1 MKKTILILPS
11 DPHSVNYEII
21 KKTLFFFKN
30 KNNKNNYLFV
40 GDKNDLSNYLG
51 SKKLNLNFVDVKKKL
66 NTRNYLKNCFE
77 KAFEILKSKKAHGI
91 INLPLNKNFLPKK
104 YPGFTEY
111 ISNSFKTSGKE
122 SMLLYSESFSVCPNT
137 THIPLNSVSKELS
150 KKIIKKNIYNIYN
163 FYKNILGLRKP
174 TIAIMGLNP
183 HNGMDFKKRLE
194 EDKIIRPAISEMR
207 KKNIQVQGPLSP
219 DSAFN
224 EIQSKKIN
232 CLIGNYHDQVLPT
245 FKYINKFKAINI
257 TLGLPFLR
265 ISPDHGPAQE
275 IQGKDIANPDSFL
288 YALNFFEKY
297 YKKI

>member
-11 DPHSVNYEII
+11 DPHSINYEII

-77 KAFEILKSKKAHGI
+77 KSFEILKNKKAHGI

-163 FYKNILGLRKP
+163 FYKNILGIKKP
-174 TIAIMGLNP
+174 NIAIMGLNP

-275 IQGKDIANPDSFL
+275 IQGKNIANPDSFL

>member
-21 KKTLFFFKN
+21 KKTLFFFKK

-40 GDKNDLSNYLG
+40 GDKNDLSNYLR

-66 NTRNYLKNCFE
+66 NTHNYLKNCFE

-111 ISNSFKTSGKE
+111 ISNFFKTSGKE

-194 EDKIIRPAISEMR
+194 EDKIIRPAISEMQ

-275 IQGKDIANPDSFL
+275 IQGKNIANPDSFL

>member
-21 KKTLFFFKN
+21 KKTLFFFKK

-40 GDKNDLSNYLG
+40 GDKNDLSNYLR

-66 NTRNYLKNCFE
+66 NTHNYLKNCFE

-111 ISNSFKTSGKE
+111 ISNFFKTSGKE

-163 FYKNILGLRKP
+163 FYKNILGIKKP
-174 TIAIMGLNP
+174 NIAIMGLNP

-265 ISPDHGPAQE
+265 ITPDHGPAQE
-275 IQGKDIANPDSFL
+275 IQGKNIANPDSFL

>member
-11 DPHSVNYEII
+11 DPHSINYEII

-77 KAFEILKSKKAHGI
+77 KSFEILKNKKAHGI

-111 ISNSFKTSGKE
+111 ISNSFKTGGKE
-122 SMLLYSESFSVCPNT
+122 SMLLYNESFSVCPNT
-137 THIPLNSVSKELS
+137 THIPLNSVSKQLS

-275 IQGKDIANPDSFL
+275 IQGKNIANPDSFL

>member
-11 DPHSVNYEII
+11 DPHSINYEII

-77 KAFEILKSKKAHGI
+77 KSFEILKNKKAHGI

-275 IQGKDIANPDSFL
+275 IQGKNIANPDSFL

>member
-11 DPHSVNYEII
+11 DPHSINYEII

-77 KAFEILKSKKAHGI
+77 KSFEILKNKKAHGI

-122 SMLLYSESFSVCPNT
+122 SMLLYNESFSVCPNT

-163 FYKNILGLRKP
+163 FYKNILGFKKP

-275 IQGKDIANPDSFL
+275 IQGKNIANPDSFL

>member
-40 GDKNDLSNYLG
+40 GDKNDLSNYLR

-111 ISNSFKTSGKE
+111 ISNFFKTSGKE

-163 FYKNILGLRKP
+163 FYKNILGIKKP
-174 TIAIMGLNP
+174 NIAIMGLNP

-275 IQGKDIANPDSFL
+275 IQGKNIANPDSFL

>member
-11 DPHSVNYEII
+11 DPHSINYEII

-77 KAFEILKSKKAHGI
+77 KSFEILKNKKAHGI

-122 SMLLYSESFSVCPNT
+122 SMLLYNESFSVCPNT

-183 HNGMDFKKRLE
+183 HNGMDFKERLE

-275 IQGKDIANPDSFL
+275 IQGKNIANPDSFL

>member
-1 MKKTILILPS
+1 M
-11 DPHSVNYEII
+11 
-21 KKTLFFFKN
+21 
-30 KNNKNNYLFV
+30 
-40 GDKNDLSNYLG
+40 
-51 SKKLNLNFVDVKKKL
+51 
-66 NTRNYLKNCFE
+66 
-77 KAFEILKSKKAHGI
+77 
-91 INLPLNKNFLPKK
+91 
-104 YPGFTEY
+104 
-111 ISNSFKTSGKE
+111 
-122 SMLLYSESFSVCPNT
+122 
-137 THIPLNSVSKELS
+137 
-150 KKIIKKNIYNIYN
+150 
-163 FYKNILGLRKP
+163 YKNILGLRKP

-275 IQGKDIANPDSFL
+275 IQGKNIANPDSFL

>member
-11 DPHSVNYEII
+11 DPHSINYEII

-77 KAFEILKSKKAHGI
+77 KSFEILKNKKAHGI

-122 SMLLYSESFSVCPNT
+122 SMLLYNESFSVCPNT
-137 THIPLNSVSKELS
+137 THIPLNSVSKKLS
-150 KKIIKKNIYNIYN
+150 KKIIKKNIYNIYK
-163 FYKNILGLRKP
+163 FYNNILGLRKP

-275 IQGKDIANPDSFL
+275 IQGKNIANPDSFL

>member
-21 KKTLFFFKN
+21 KKTLFFFKK

-40 GDKNDLSNYLG
+40 GDKNDLSNYLR

-66 NTRNYLKNCFE
+66 NTHNYLKNCFE

-111 ISNSFKTSGKE
+111 ISNFFKTSGKE

-275 IQGKDIANPDSFL
+275 IQGKNIANPDSFL

>member
-11 DPHSVNYEII
+11 DPHSINYEII

-77 KAFEILKSKKAHGI
+77 KSFEILKNKKAHGI

-122 SMLLYSESFSVCPNT
+122 SMLLYNESFSVCPNT

-257 TLGLPFLR
+257 ALGLPFLR

-275 IQGKDIANPDSFL
+275 IQGKNIANPDSFL

>member
-11 DPHSVNYEII
+11 DPHSINYEII

-77 KAFEILKSKKAHGI
+77 KSFEILKNKKAHGI

-122 SMLLYSESFSVCPNT
+122 SMLLYNESFSVCPNT

-275 IQGKDIANPDSFL
+275 IQGKNIANPDSFL

>member
-21 KKTLFFFKN
+21 KKTLFFFKK

-40 GDKNDLSNYLG
+40 GDKNDLSNYLR

-66 NTRNYLKNCFE
+66 NTHNYLKNCFE

-111 ISNSFKTSGKE
+111 ISNFFKTSGKE

-163 FYKNILGLRKP
+163 FYKNILGIKKP
-174 TIAIMGLNP
+174 NIAIMGLNP

-275 IQGKDIANPDSFL
+275 IQGKNIANPDSFL

>member
-11 DPHSVNYEII
+11 DPHSINYEII

-77 KAFEILKSKKAHGI
+77 KSFEILKNKKAHGI

-122 SMLLYSESFSVCPNT
+122 SMLLYNESFSVCPNT

-163 FYKNILGLRKP
+163 FYKNILGIKKP
-174 TIAIMGLNP
+174 NIAIMGLNP

-275 IQGKDIANPDSFL
+275 IQGKNIANPDSFL

>member
-1 MKKTILILPS
+1 M
-11 DPHSVNYEII
+11 
-21 KKTLFFFKN
+21 
-30 KNNKNNYLFV
+30 
-40 GDKNDLSNYLG
+40 
-51 SKKLNLNFVDVKKKL
+51 
-66 NTRNYLKNCFE
+66 
-77 KAFEILKSKKAHGI
+77 
-91 INLPLNKNFLPKK
+91 PKHNA
-104 YPGFTEY
+104 Y
-111 ISNSFKTSGKE
+111 
-122 SMLLYSESFSVCPNT
+122 
-137 THIPLNSVSKELS
+137 IPLNSVSKELS

-275 IQGKDIANPDSFL
+275 IQGKNIANPDSFL

>member
-1 MKKTILILPS
+1 MKKTIIILPS
-11 DPHSVNYEII
+11 DPNSINYEII
-21 KKTLFFFKN
+21 KKTLFFFNNKKN
-30 KNNKNNYLFV
+30 KNNYIFV
-40 GDKNDLSNYLG
+40 GDKKDLTNYID
-51 SKKLNLNFVDVKKKL
+51 SKKNNLKFVDVKKNKNTKL
-66 NTRNYLKNCFE
+66 YLQRCFE
-77 KAFEILKSKKAHGI
+77 KAFEILKNKKAQGI
-91 INLPLNKNFLPKK
+91 INLPLNKKFLPKK

-111 ISNSFKTSGKE
+111 ISNFFGTTGKE

-137 THIPLNSVSKELS
+137 THIPLNSVSRKLS
-150 KKIIKKNIYNIYN
+150 KKIVKKNICNIYS
-163 FYKNILGLRKP
+163 FYKNILGLKKP
-174 TIAIMGLNP
+174 NIAIMGLNP
-183 HNGMDFKKRLE
+183 HSGMDLKGPLE
-194 EDKIIRPAISEMR
+194 ESKVIRPAIREMR
-207 KKNIQVQGPLSP
+207 RKNIRIQGPLSP

-224 EIQSKKIN
+224 EIKNKKIN

-275 IQGKDIANPDSFL
+275 IQGKNIANPDSFL

>member
-11 DPHSVNYEII
+11 DPHSINYEII

-77 KAFEILKSKKAHGI
+77 KSFEILKNKKAHGI

-122 SMLLYSESFSVCPNT
+122 SMLLYNESFSVCPNT

-163 FYKNILGLRKP
+163 FYKNILGIKKP
-174 TIAIMGLNP
+174 NIAIMGLNP

-194 EDKIIRPAISEMR
+194 EDKIIRPSISEMQ

-275 IQGKDIANPDSFL
+275 IQGKNIANPDSFL

>member
-11 DPHSVNYEII
+11 DPHSINYEII

-77 KAFEILKSKKAHGI
+77 KSFEILKNKKAHGI

-122 SMLLYSESFSVCPNT
+122 SMLLYNESFSVCPNT

-275 IQGKDIANPDSFL
+275 IQGKNIANPDSFL
-288 YALNFFEKY
+288 YALKFFEKY